1 MKTILI
7 PNEFFSHANKEFGI
21 PNKFRINSMHFPNE
35 RIEMTWNSN
44 S

>member
-7 PNEFFSHANKEFGI
+7 PNEFFSHTNKEFGI